1 MIAGQQE
8 EHPSSRHTS
17 TEVNYALMANIDNSS
32 EVFESKV
39 PHSTLA
45 FDTEDITELRL
56 FLKNLHVS
64 YRDQTLENERLK
76 SEVLDVKK
84 RNDYLE
90 KELVQMLEVQ
100 KERDDS
106 VSIKMS
112 C

>member
-1 MIAGQQE
+1 MANMDN
-8 EHPSSRHTS
+8 S
-17 TEVNYALMANIDNSS
+17 TEVV
-32 EVFESKV
+32 EPKV
-39 PHSTLA
+39 SHSTLA

-56 FLKNLHVS
+56 FLKNLHVG
-64 YRDQTLENERLK
+64 YRDQTLKIERLK

-90 KELVQMLEVQ
+90 KELVQMLGVQ

-106 VSIKMS
+106 VSLRMH